1 MAFTQ
6 DNRLIAINTPL
17 GKDVLGLRSF
27 SLQESLGRLFQ
38 IEAELSSADGN
49 LDFDKLVGFNV
60 TLRLELPEK
69 ATRYFNGF
77 ICRMVQ
83 VANQGGYAH
92 YRATIVPW
100 LWFLTRTS
108 DCKIWVAAEEPS
120 AGKTVP
126 DILEEV
132 FKLHGFTDY
141 KLCLTGT
148 YPQREFVVQYRE
160 TDFNFVSRLM
170 EQEGIYYYFE
180 HENGKHT
187 LVLSDNISTH
197 SAFAGYS
204 EVKFHESGKAD
215 AVTEIINDWT
225 MAIEV
230 QPVAATLNDF
240 NCLHPKIALRTAAN
254 VTRQHGAAK
263 FEIFD
268 YPGEYLLLGEGEA
281 LAQIRLDEL
290 QCQYEVLH
298 GQGNARGLAAGYTFT
313 LKNHPRKD
321 QNREYLITA
330 VSLQAD
336 AGAFGS
342 VAGGGGEGA
351 FFHCALTT
359 IVKAQQYRPTRL
371 TPRPTVHGVQ
381 TAIVVGAGGEE
392 IHTDQYGRVK
402 VLFHWDRYGQADQN
416 SSCWIRV
423 SQEWAGKKWGAI
435 HLPRIGQEVIVEF
448 LEGDPDRPII
458 TGRVYNGDA
467 MPPYDLPAEQTKST
481 LKSNSSKGGL
491 GFNELRFE
499 DKKGSEQIFIHGE
512 KNLDVRIKNDAFET
526 IGNNRHL
533 VIKQDKLE
541 HVANNRDEVVDADHK
556 EKIGKDRHL
565 LVGGKEAKKVGDSQS
580 LTVGGDVIE
589 VFKANHSEQTTDDYY
604 LKADNIVIEGSTNVT
619 IKVGGSSIAIAAD
632 GIALKTDGLVKIEAG
647 STMDLKA
654 TAPLSMQSSAT
665 AELKSSATTVKGDG
679 MVTVK
684 GAVVKI
690 N

>member
-1 MAFTQ
+1 M
-6 DNRLIAINTPL
+6 
-17 GKDVLGLRSF
+17 
-27 SLQESLGRLFQ
+27 
-38 IEAELSSADGN
+38 
-49 LDFDKLVGFNV
+49 
-60 TLRLELPEK
+60 
-69 ATRYFNGF
+69 
-77 ICRMVQ
+77 
-83 VANQGGYAH
+83 
-92 YRATIVPW
+92 
-100 LWFLTRTS
+100 
-108 DCKIWVAAEEPS
+108 
-120 AGKTVP
+120 
-126 DILEEV
+126 
-132 FKLHGFTDY
+132 
-141 KLCLTGT
+141 
-148 YPQREFVVQYRE
+148 
-160 TDFNFVSRLM
+160 
-170 EQEGIYYYFE
+170 
-180 HENGKHT
+180 
-187 LVLSDNISTH
+187 
-197 SAFAGYS
+197 
-204 EVKFHESGKAD
+204 
-215 AVTEIINDWT
+215 
-225 MAIEV
+225 
-230 QPVAATLNDF
+230 
-240 NCLHPKIALRTAAN
+240 
-254 VTRQHGAAK
+254 
-263 FEIFD
+263 
-268 YPGEYLLLGEGEA
+268 
-281 LAQIRLDEL
+281 
-290 QCQYEVLH
+290 
-298 GQGNARGLAAGYTFT
+298 
-313 LKNHPRKD
+313 
-321 QNREYLITA
+321 
-330 VSLQAD
+330 
-336 AGAFGS
+336 
-342 VAGGGGEGA
+342 
-351 FFHCALTT
+351 
-359 IVKAQQYRPTRL
+359 
-371 TPRPTVHGVQ
+371 
-381 TAIVVGAGGEE
+381 GAGGEE

-448 LEGDPDRPII
+448 LEGDPYRPII